1 MALILTL
8 DVNGSPNKWVSIQ
21 DAVTYQA
28 KNQIAWS
35 LGDEQFTLHGGV
47 SRLTG
52 EVSTISTPSII
63 AVKGEKGRKN
73 HVGYKTPV
81 LTNRALFRR
90 DRQICAYC
98 GKHFHA
104 DDLTRDH
111 IKPKAQGG
119 LDVWM
124 NVVAACQ
131 RCNQHKDC
139 RTPEQ
144 AKMELLYIPYVP
156 TRAEHLILMNRN
168 ILADQ
173 MDFLMQFV
181 PQNSRLHLN

>member
-1 MALILTL
+1 MTQILSL
-8 DVNGSPNKWVSIQ
+8 DIHGTPQEWVTWQ
-21 DAVTYQA
+21 EAVTKQA
-28 KNQIAWS
+28 KGLVAWS
-35 LGDEQFTLHGGV
+35 LGENFFTFHGGI

-52 EVSTISTPSII
+52 QVSEIVTPSII
-63 AVKGEKGRKN
+63 AVKNESGRIKFN
-73 HVGYKTPV
+73 HKIPT
-81 LTNRALFRR
+81 LTNKALFRR
-90 DRQICAYC
+90 DRNLCAYC

-111 IKPKAQGG
+111 IKPKYQGG
-119 LDVWM
+119 TDIWM

-144 AKMELLYIPYVP
+144 ANMQLLYVPYIP

-168 ILADQ
+168 ILKDQ
-173 MDFLMQFV
+173 MEFLMQFV
-181 PQNSRLHLN
+181 PANSRLH